1 MTKNCESWGFNEL
14 KLCAGIKRVLYI
26 DKPSTSIKFEKKM
39 KINLKNQDQVAQMRI
54 AGQLAAE
61 VLEMITPFV
70 VPGVSTED
78 LDKRCYDFIVNEQK
92 AIPANVGYNGFEKT
106 ICSSVNQVICHGIP
120 SDLSLIHI

>member
-1 MTKNCESWGFNEL
+1 
-14 KLCAGIKRVLYI
+14 
-26 DKPSTSIKFEKKM
+26 M
-39 KINLKNQDQVAQMRI
+39 KINLKNQEQISQMRI

-78 LDKRCYDFIVNEQK
+78 LDKRCYEYIVNQQK

-120 SDLSLIHI
+120 SDKKILKDGAVSYTHLTLPTKA

>member
-1 MTKNCESWGFNEL
+1 
-14 KLCAGIKRVLYI
+14 
-26 DKPSTSIKFEKKM
+26 M
-39 KINLKNQDQVAQMRI
+39 KINLKNQEQISQMRI

-120 SDLSLIHI
+120 SDKKILKDGDILNIDVTVIAMDGMVIPLKCSWLERHSLTTRD